1 MSRLDNVNLA
11 ALVLA
16 LVLAAVGTLQFTRP
30 SASGHTT
37 PALESTGGIARV
49 LLDDGR
55 QAVRD
60 AQGSAIPLGHYTRI
74 VSLGLESDALLAEL
88 CERDRLAGV
97 STYHRGAT
105 ALRLAGLPRF
115 AGLDDLESVITLAP
129 DLVLVSSSADQLDRI
144 ARLRQAGLT
153 VCNLGPQ
160 RGVASLVPNARLIG
174 VLLGAEARTERF
186 VATFTQRLANVD
198 ASLPAE
204 RPRRRALYLGVY
216 GREIYGGTVGSSYHD
231 MLTAAGLIDI
241 AAEHHSGWP
250 KLSLEDVIALNAE
263 VIVLSAGSATALRAL
278 PGIEALQAVTD
289 GHLLILD
296 DELLEDPGPGLLD
309 AAEALFRLAYPSV
322 SVTTPAA
329 ARP

>member
-1 MSRLDNVNLA
+1 MSRLDSVNLA
-11 ALVLA
+11 ALVIA
-16 LVLAAVGTLQFTRP
+16 LVVAAVGTLQFTRS
-30 SASGHTT
+30 SASSHAA

-49 LLDDGR
+49 VLDDGR

-60 AQGSAIPLGHYTRI
+60 AQGTAIPLGNYTRI
-74 VSLGLESDALLAEL
+74 ISLGLESDALLAEL

-97 STYHRGAT
+97 SIYHRGTT

-129 DLVLVSSSADQLDRI
+129 DLVLVSSSADQLDRL
-144 ARLRQAGLT
+144 ARLRQSGLT

-174 VLLGAEARTERF
+174 VLIGADARAERF

-198 ASLPAE
+198 ASLPPD
-204 RPRRRALYLGVY
+204 RVRRRALYLGVY
-216 GREIYGGTVGSSYHD
+216 SREIYCGTVGSSYHD
-231 MLTAAGLIDI
+231 VLTAAGLIDV
-241 AAEHHSGWP
+241 AAEQHSGWP
-250 KLSLEDVIALNAE
+250 KLSLEDVIALNPE
-263 VIVLSAGSATALRAL
+263 VIVLSVGSATALRAL

-296 DELLEDPGPGLLD
+296 DGLLEDPGPGLLD
-309 AAEALFRLAYPSV
+309 AAEALFRLAYPSMPA
-322 SVTTPAA
+322 STPAA

>member
-1 MSRLDNVNLA
+1 MSRLDGVNLV
-11 ALVLA
+11 ALLVA
-16 LVLAAVGTLQFTRP
+16 LVLAAVGTLQFTSP
-30 SASGHTT
+30 STNNSTT
-37 PALESTGGIARV
+37 PVLESTGVLPRV

-60 AQGSAIPLGHYTRI
+60 AQGNAIPLGNYTRI

-88 CERDRLAGV
+88 CERDRIAGV
-97 STYHRGAT
+97 SLYHRGTT

-115 AGLDDLESVITLAP
+115 AGLDDLEAVITLAP

-160 RGVASLVPNARLIG
+160 RGVASLVPSARLIG
-174 VLLGAEARTERF
+174 ALLGADARAERF

-231 MLTAAGLIDI
+231 VLTAAGLID
-241 AAEHHSGWP
+241 
-250 KLSLEDVIALNAE
+250 V
-263 VIVLSAGSATALRAL
+263 
-278 PGIEALQAVTD
+278 
-289 GHLLILD
+289 
-296 DELLEDPGPGLLD
+296 
-309 AAEALFRLAYPSV
+309 
-322 SVTTPAA
+322 AA
-329 ARP
+329 AQYSG

>member
-1 MSRLDNVNLA
+1 MNRLDGVNLA
-11 ALVLA
+11 ALVAA
-16 LVLAAVGTLQFTRP
+16 LLLAAVGTLQFARP
-30 SASGHTT
+30 STIGSST

-49 LLDDGR
+49 ILDDGR

-60 AQGSAIPLGHYTRI
+60 AQGTAVPLGTYSRI

-88 CERDRLAGV
+88 CERDRVAGV
-97 STYHRGAT
+97 SIYHRGAT

-115 AGLDDLESVITLAP
+115 AGLDDLEAVITLAP
-129 DLVLVSSSADQLDRI
+129 NLVLVSSAADQLDRV

-174 VLLGAEARTERF
+174 VLIGADARAEHF
-186 VATFTQRLANVD
+186 VTTFTRRLANVD
-198 ASLPAE
+198 ASLPPD
-204 RPRRRALYLGVY
+204 RVRRRALYLGVY
-216 GREIYGGTVGSSYHD
+216 SREIYGGTVGSSYHD
-231 MLTAAGLIDI
+231 VLTAAGLIDV
-241 AAEHHSGWP
+241 AAQRYSGWP
-250 KLSLEDVIALNAE
+250 KLSLEDVIALNPE

-296 DELLEDPGPGLLD
+296 DGLLEDPGPGILD
-309 AAEALFRLAYPSV
+309 AAEVLFRLAYP
-322 SVTTPAA
+322 PAPITA
-329 ARP
+329 PAPTRP

>member
-1 MSRLDNVNLA
+1 MSRLDSVNLSA
-11 ALVLA
+11 LLIALVLA
-16 LVLAAVGTLQFTRP
+16 VVGTLQFARP
-30 SASGHTT
+30 STIASAT

-49 LLDDGR
+49 ILDDGR

-60 AQGSAIPLGHYTRI
+60 AQGNAIPLGKYSRI

-97 STYHRGAT
+97 SVYQRGTT

-115 AGLDDLESVITLAP
+115 AGLDDLEAVITLAP
-129 DLVLVSSSADQLDRI
+129 DLVLVSGAADQLDRV
-144 ARLRQAGLT
+144 ARLRHAGLT

-160 RGVASLVPNARLIG
+160 RGVQSLLPNARLIG
-174 VLLGAEARTERF
+174 ALIGADERAERF
-186 VATFTQRLANVD
+186 VTTFTRRLANVD

-204 RPRRRALYLGVY
+204 RVRRRALYLGVY
-216 GREIYGGTVGSSYHD
+216 GREIYGGTIGSSYHD
-231 MLTAAGLIDI
+231 VLTAAGLIDV

-250 KLSLEDVIALNAE
+250 KLSLEEVIALNPE

-296 DELLEDPGPGLLD
+296 DDLLEDPGPGLLD

-322 SVTTPAA
+322 PVATPVTT
-329 ARP
+329 RP

>member
-1 MSRLDNVNLA
+1 MSRLDSVNLA
-11 ALVLA
+11 ALALA
-16 LVLAAVGTLQFTRP
+16 LVVAAVGTLQFTRS
-30 SASGHTT
+30 SASNRAV

-49 LLDDGR
+49 VLDDGS

-60 AQGSAIPLGHYTRI
+60 AQGTAIPLGHYTRI
-74 VSLGLESDALLAEL
+74 ISLGLESDALLAEL

-97 STYHRGAT
+97 SIYHRGAT

-174 VLLGAEARTERF
+174 ALIGADTRAEHF
-186 VATFTQRLANVD
+186 VATFTQRLANVA
-198 ASLPAE
+198 ASLPPH
-204 RPRRRALYLGVY
+204 RVRRRAIYLGIY
-216 GREIYGGTVGSSYHD
+216 GREIYGGTTGSSYHD
-231 MLTAAGLIDI
+231 VLTAAGLIDV
-241 AAEHHSGWP
+241 AAERHSGWP
-250 KLSLEDVIALNAE
+250 KLSLEDVIALNPE
-263 VIVLSAGSATALRAL
+263 VIVLSAGSANALRAL
-278 PGIEALQAVTD
+278 PGVEALQAVTD

-296 DELLEDPGPGLLD
+296 DGLLEDPGPGLLD
-309 AAEALFRLAYPSV
+309 AAEVLFRLAYPSIPA
-322 SVTTPAA
+322 TTPAA